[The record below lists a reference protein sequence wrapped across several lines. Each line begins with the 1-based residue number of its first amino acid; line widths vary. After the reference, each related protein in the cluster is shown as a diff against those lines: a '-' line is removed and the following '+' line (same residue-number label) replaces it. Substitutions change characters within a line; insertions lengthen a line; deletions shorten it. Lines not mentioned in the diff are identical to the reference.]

1 MSQPQI
7 CLHDLIDFI
16 LRRGYGGVRKEEAT
30 VKNTQK
36 THKMLNISNAGQE
49 NTSLATSRCTAE
61 DCLCARS
68 DRRASQKRGLSK
80 THLSP
85 PSLEPGKRDRRSQL
99 CLNFY
104 SSSKSTGTK
113 GGHGGN
119 TAGIRPVCD
128 SDHEWTEHESHDPVR
143 YINLSCYN
151 SPACWRSPAF
161 VIRRA
166 GWLVRHDRTG
176 IFNFFLK
183 IS

>member
-16 LRRGYGGVRKEEAT
+16 LRRGQGGVRREEAT
-30 VKNTQK
+30 VKNAQK
-36 THKMLNISNAGQE
+36 THKMRNISNAGQE

-85 PSLEPGKRDRRSQL
+85 PSLQPDKCDRRSQL

-104 SSSKSTGTK
+104 SSGRVVKQERGNKK
-113 GGHGGN
+113 GGREGTLRGSGLCV
-119 TAGIRPVCD
+119 TQTMSEQISRP
-128 SDHEWTEHESHDPVR
+128 SALH
-143 YINLSCYN
+143 
-151 SPACWRSPAF
+151 
-161 VIRRA
+161 
-166 GWLVRHDRTG
+166 
-176 IFNFFLK
+176 
-183 IS
+183 